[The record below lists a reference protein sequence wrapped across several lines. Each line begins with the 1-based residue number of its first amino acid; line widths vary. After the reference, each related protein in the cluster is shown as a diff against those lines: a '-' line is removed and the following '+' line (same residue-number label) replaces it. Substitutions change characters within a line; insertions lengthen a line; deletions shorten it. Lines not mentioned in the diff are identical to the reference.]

1 MKKKWCI
8 LSVLLLIAAGAA
20 ACFFLFAEKEESK
33 IKRSFGELSATV
45 RKNGNEGMLV
55 SLEKAK
61 TASKFFDE
69 FCALKLEN
77 IPQGVGRMSRDN
89 IASNTAM
96 LRKYFDRMD
105 ISFYDMEV
113 FVEPDGAEARMSFT
127 AVFKGSGSGRSV
139 EEPREMDA
147 ELVKKSGRWLIRSLA
162 FREVIQK

>member
-1 MKKKWCI
+1 MKRKLCI
-8 LSVLLLIAAGAA
+8 FSVLLAAAGIAAY
-20 ACFFLFAEKEESK
+20 FFFFAEKEESK
-33 IKRSFGELSATV
+33 IKRAFGELSATV
-45 RKNGNEGMLV
+45 RKSGNEGMLV

-69 FCALKLEN
+69 ICTLKLEN

-105 ISFYDMEV
+105 ISFYDMEI
-113 FVEPDGAEARMSFT
+113 FVESDGAEARMTFT
-127 AVFKGSGSGRSV
+127 AVFNGSGSGRKV

-147 ELVKKSGRWLIRSLA
+147 ELVKKGGRWLIRSLA